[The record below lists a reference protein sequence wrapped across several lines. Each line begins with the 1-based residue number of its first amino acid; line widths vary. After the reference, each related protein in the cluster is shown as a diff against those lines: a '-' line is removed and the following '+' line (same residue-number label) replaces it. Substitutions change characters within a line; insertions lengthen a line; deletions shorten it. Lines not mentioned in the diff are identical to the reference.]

1 MNMDSF
7 DFNQFANSL
16 QKAQSYAVSYKHRN
30 DDGYILSCFPQSHGD
45 QVSHCIRNEINKPNI
60 QIVYQF

>member
-1 MNMDSF
+1 MDSF

-30 DDGYILSCFPQSHGD
+30 GDEHIQSCCPQNHG
-45 QVSHCIRNEINKPNI
+45 VVNPEGHEKTEW
-60 QIVYQF
+60 VG